1 MELEIVQKRE
11 NPLLKRVEVRFRV
24 SHPNASSPKRDELR
38 QELAKALHATKDIV
52 ILNFLRS
59 DFGRNA
65 SRGYAKVYKAKE
77 DALRIER
84 KHILVRN
91 GLLAAEVKA
100 EKAPAPK
107 PPHVKEAPKPPEKTP
122 VKAEK
127 AEKPEKETKPAPEK
141 KEEKP
146 APKAEKKVEP
156 KKAEPKKPTKET
168 K

>member
-1 MELEIVQKRE
+1 MELEIMQRRE

-24 SHPNASSPKRDELR
+24 SHPNASSPRREELR
-38 QELAKALHATKDIV
+38 QELAKELHAAKDIV
-52 ILNFLRS
+52 ILDFLRS
-59 DFGRNA
+59 DFGRST

-107 PPHVKEAPKPPEKTP
+107 PAPRAREVAPKPAEKAP
-122 VKAEK
+122 PKAEK
-127 AEKPEKETKPAPEK
+127 AEKPEKEAKPGAEK

-146 APKAEKKVEP
+146 AAKAE
-156 KKAEPKKPTKET
+156 KKAEPKKPAKEA